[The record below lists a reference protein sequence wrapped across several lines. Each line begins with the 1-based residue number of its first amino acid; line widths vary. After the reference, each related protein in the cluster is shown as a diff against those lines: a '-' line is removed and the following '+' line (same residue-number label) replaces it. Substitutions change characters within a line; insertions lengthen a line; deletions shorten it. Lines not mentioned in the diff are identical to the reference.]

1 MNKLMI
7 VALSVSALA
16 GCTSQAQRMAD
27 CEAQGISR
35 DACYIAE
42 QNRQATINASA
53 EKQAMENAQALYPVQ
68 KAQSAHGLP
77 KGCTQVMDAAGQC
90 NTKAPKVNNIT
101 KEADHV
107 MNKPISD
114 SAEYLLA
121 NGWKPNNGVWKK
133 QGYTLLLTVENGK
146 VVNSQLKK

>member
-1 MNKLMI
+1 MNKLMT
-7 VALSVSALA
+7 VALAVSALA

-27 CEAQGISR
+27 CKVQGISR
-35 DACYIAE
+35 DACYIAQ
-42 QNRQATINASA
+42 QNRQAIINASA
-53 EKQAMENAQALYPVQ
+53 EKQAIENAQALYPVQ

-90 NTKAPKVNNIT
+90 NTKTPKVNNIT
-101 KEADHV
+101 QEADYV

-121 NGWKPNNGVWKK
+121 KGWKPNNGVWKK
-133 QGYTLLLTVENGK
+133 QGYTLSLTVEK
-146 VVNSQLKK
+146 EIVVNSQLKK